1 MSPGNGNDR
10 FTEARRALLREIEA
24 EISATADWT
33 GYQSL
38 DRRVCDALMQVPRH
52 EFVPPGM
59 LGRAYSN
66 EALPIGQG
74 QTISQPFVVAL
85 MTELLAIG
93 GGDRLLEIGTG
104 SGYQAAIASRLAAQ
118 VWSVEQNAALAAAA
132 AERLDR
138 LGYDTVS
145 VCEGDGSGGWP
156 DAAPYDRIIVTA
168 QTEEIPPALISQLL
182 PGGRIVLPLG
192 GRVRQMLTLVTLR
205 SDGGTDLKPILPVAF
220 VPLV

>member
-1 MSPGNGNDR
+1 
-10 FTEARRALLREIEA
+10 
-24 EISATADWT
+24 
-33 GYQSL
+33 
-38 DRRVCDALMQVPRH
+38 MQVPRH

-59 LGRAYSN
+59 LDAAYRN
-66 EALPIGQG
+66 EAVPIGHG
-74 QTISQPFVVAL
+74 QTLSQPAIVAL

-93 GGDRLLEIGTG
+93 AGDRLLEIGSG
-104 SGYQAAIASRLAAQ
+104 SGYQAAIASRLAAH
-118 VWSVEQNAALAAAA
+118 VWSVEQNASLAAAA

-145 VCEGDGSGGWP
+145 VCEGDGIGGWP
-156 DAAPYDRIIVTA
+156 DAAPYNCIIVTA

-205 SDGGTDLKPILPVAF
+205 PDGGTDLRPVLPVAF